1 MLLIS
6 LQDCWVQQYAFVK
19 QPSHIEYNVLL
30 HMQLNQSLHL
40 HLHPCWECCAEV
52 TIDGRRLPAL
62 ESCSLTQ

>member
-6 LQDCWVQQYAFVK
+6 LQDCWVQQYASVK

-40 HLHPCWECCAEV
+40 HLHSCWECCAEV